1 VKVAGTK
8 ANRAGIGAR
17 VTVTQGRARQIR
29 EVEGG
34 KGTTSQNS
42 LIQHFGLGANAAPV
56 TVEVRFGP
64 TSRVVLRNIKPDQII
79 TVKETQ

>member
-1 VKVAGTK
+1 V
-8 ANRAGIGAR
+8 I
-17 VTVTQGRARQIR
+17 VTQGKDRQIR

-42 LIQHFGLGANAAPV
+42 LVQHFGLGRSDSPV

-64 TSRVVLRNIKPDQII
+64 TSRVVLKGVKPDQLV
-79 TVKETQ
+79 TVTEKD

>member
-1 VKVAGTK
+1 
-8 ANRAGIGAR
+8 
-17 VTVTQGRARQIR
+17 VTVTQGKSSQIR

-42 LIQHFGLGANAAPV
+42 LVQHFGLGRFDTPV

-64 TSRVVLRNIKPDQII
+64 KSRVVLKGVTPNQLI
-79 TVKETQ
+79 TVEEKP